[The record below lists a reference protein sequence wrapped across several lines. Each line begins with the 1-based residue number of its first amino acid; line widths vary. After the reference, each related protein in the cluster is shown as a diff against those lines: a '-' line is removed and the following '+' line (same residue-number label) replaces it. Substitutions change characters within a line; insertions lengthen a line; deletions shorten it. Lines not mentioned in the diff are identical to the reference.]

1 VLQRWLQYTKELRS
15 EKRFRWYT
23 IPSLAEFLNAR
34 GNVDWSLSRADKK
47 LLLEASHPKSLA
59 HFTWVF
65 PESKYSNLKVVQGSA
80 TIQQEGNL
88 WLVTAK
94 DCKHLAVELDGEV
107 SKGGKETK
115 KN

>member
-1 VLQRWLQYTKELRS
+1 
-15 EKRFRWYT
+15 
-23 IPSLAEFLNAR
+23 
-34 GNVDWSLSRADKK
+34 
-47 LLLEASHPKSLA
+47 
-59 HFTWVF
+59 
-65 PESKYSNLKVVQGSA
+65 VVQGSA

-107 SKGGKETK
+107 SKGGKETN